1 MDLRGHE
8 FVFGYGSLAA
18 LAALTDGRAPSLTP
32 AAGGFVCD
40 LRGRR
45 RRWGVAMDNRRDLPG
60 YKHYTD
66 ASGARPPVF
75 VCFLD
80 IVADVASSVNGLC
93 VPVDAARLAGLD
105 ARERNYE
112 RREVSALVDAG
123 GARVWAY
130 VGRHAA
136 RRRMR
141 RAVAAGRAVI
151 DAGYLDTVADGFR
164 ALGISAWEACAP
176 SLAPGT
182 IPVVALTRHDH
193 A

>member
-1 MDLRGHE
+1 MDLHGRE

-18 LAALTDGRAPSLTP
+18 PPDGVVASRARR
-32 AAGGFVCD
+32 ADGFVCD
-40 LRGRR
+40 LRGHRR
-45 RRWGVAMDNRRDLPG
+45 QWGVAMDNRRDLPG

-66 ASGARPPVF
+66 ARGERPPVF

-80 IVADVASSVNGLC
+80 IVLDPSSSVNGLC
-93 VPVDAARLAGLD
+93 VPVDPARLAALD

-112 RREVSALVDAG
+112 RLDVSRSVDAG

-130 VGRHAA
+130 VGRRAS
-136 RRRMR
+136 RLRMR

-151 DAGYLDTVADGFR
+151 DAGYLSAVTDGFR
-164 ALGISAWEACAP
+164 ALGAGEWEACAP
-176 SLAPGT
+176 SLGPGSL
-182 IPVVALTRHDH
+182 PVLALTRHDH